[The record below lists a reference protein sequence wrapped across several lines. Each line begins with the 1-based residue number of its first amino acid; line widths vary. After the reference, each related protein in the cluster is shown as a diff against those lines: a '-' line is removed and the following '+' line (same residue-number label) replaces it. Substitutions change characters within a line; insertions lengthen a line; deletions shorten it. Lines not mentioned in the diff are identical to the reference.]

1 MEDIG
6 AGRELA
12 FWLKAQEEEAT
23 AMLSV
28 AAQEET
34 LKVSHPASIILSHL
48 RQEDLQTRAENQLV
62 RAA

>member
-12 FWLKAQEEEAT
+12 FWHKAQEEEAT

-34 LKVSHPASIILSHL
+34 LKVSHPDSIILSHL
-48 RQEDLQTRAENQLV
+48 RQDLQTRAENQLV